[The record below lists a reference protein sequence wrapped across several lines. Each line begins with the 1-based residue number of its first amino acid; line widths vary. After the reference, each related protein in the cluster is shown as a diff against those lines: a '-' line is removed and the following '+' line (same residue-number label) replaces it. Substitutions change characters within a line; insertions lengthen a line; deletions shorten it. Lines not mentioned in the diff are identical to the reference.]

1 MVDNQKD
8 NGTAKKEKRKR
19 NGGSS
24 STSRANVLSPNIVPE
39 SNDNQNVSD
48 LPQRDHP
55 NEPHA
60 EPDNP
65 EVISFCLLKIYR
77 QNTTTAEH
85 AISSPEF
92 VGEDIGTHSSA
103 LVEENTTQE
112 QPAAAAKTTEARN
125 QYQSLR
131 ELFNGESSTPCLA
144 SDVHDQTNDKGKE
157 VHKKFPTIIVLE
169 EECQN
174 AEHGWADDAP
184 VAAAETGFH
193 QKNGEIDQKGKGKVH
208 QTNPP
213 KLLADAMK
221 SSIINPFSLS
231 SSPSSFLHL
240 EGASFSSW
248 SKPNNSLSG
257 LDLNLAPDGNAD
269 MSPNVNQQ

>member
-1 MVDNQKD
+1 MR
-8 NGTAKKEKRKR
+8 RKR

-48 LPQRDHP
+48 LPQRDDP

-65 EVISFCLLKIYR
+65 EMVPSSDKR
-77 QNTTTAEH
+77 PAASQSGEGGQNTTTAEH

-157 VHKKFPTIIVLE
+157 VHKKLPTIIVLE

-184 VAAAETGFH
+184 VAAAAAETVFH

>member
-1 MVDNQKD
+1 MLGQ
-8 NGTAKKEKRKR
+8 
-19 NGGSS
+19 
-24 STSRANVLSPNIVPE
+24 
-39 SNDNQNVSD
+39 
-48 LPQRDHP
+48 
-55 NEPHA
+55 
-60 EPDNP
+60 
-65 EVISFCLLKIYR
+65 
-77 QNTTTAEH
+77 
-85 AISSPEF
+85 
-92 VGEDIGTHSSA
+92 
-103 LVEENTTQE
+103 QE

-213 KLLADAMK
+213 KLLEEQHHQPILFK
-221 SSIINPFSLS
+221 FKSIIFFALRRCK
-231 SSPSSFLHL
+231 LL
-240 EGASFSSW
+240 
-248 SKPNNSLSG
+248 KL
-257 LDLNLAPDGNAD
+257 
-269 MSPNVNQQ
+269 V